1 MITTIDDYS
10 YRCEQKEEGE
20 EPSPQKAITD
30 ASTAGPELSSPCTHG
45 RKAEVKFVNAVT
57 DSGSVKFLPAV

>member
-1 MITTIDDYS
+1 MTIVTDDYS

-30 ASTAGPELSSPCTHG
+30 ASTAGPELLLTEDG
-45 RKAEVKFVNAVT
+45 GVLLT
-57 DSGSVKFLPAV
+57 

>member
-1 MITTIDDYS
+1 MVTIIDDYS

-45 RKAEVKFVNAVT
+45 RMGEFYSHNG
-57 DSGSVKFLPAV
+57 GSVRKGLQYYIM